1 MKKATRE
8 AYGIALAEI
17 AKTNDKIVALDADLS
32 KSTKSA
38 DFKKEYPERFFNA
51 GIAEANMIGMA
62 AGMASAGLIPFAS
75 TFAMFAAG
83 RAFEQIRNSVAYPK
97 ANVKIVGSHA
107 GITVGEDGAT
117 HQAIEDMAIM
127 RSIPNMVVINPCDAT
142 ETAAAIKAAAEY
154 VGPVYIRTGRMA
166 VEDIHPS
173 GCEFKIGKGEVLR
186 DGDSVAVIA
195 TGICVKMALEA
206 AEELAEK
213 GINTRVINIS
223 TIKPID
229 TDLIAKAAQDCK
241 GIITIEEH
249 SIVGGLGSAVTEVV
263 SEICPVPV
271 KRIGIEDVFG
281 QSGKPADLL
290 KIYGLTKEN
299 IVSKVEAMLNK

>member
-8 AYGIALAEI
+8 AYGVALAELG
-17 AKTNDKIVALDADLS
+17 KTNDKIVVLDADLS

-38 DFKKEYPERFFNA
+38 DFKSVYPERFFNA

-62 AGMASAGLIPFAS
+62 AGMAASGLVPFAS
-75 TFAMFAAG
+75 TFAMFATG

-97 ANVKIVGSHA
+97 MNVKIVGSHS

-117 HQAIEDMAIM
+117 HQAIEDISLM
-127 RSIPNMVVINPCDAT
+127 RSTPNMVVINPCDAT

-166 VEDIHPS
+166 VEDLHPD
-173 GCEFKIGKGEVLR
+173 GCDFVIGKGETLK
-186 DGDSVAVIA
+186 DGDSLAIIA
-195 TGICVKMALEA
+195 TGICVKMALDA
-206 AEELAEK
+206 AEELQNN
-213 GINTRVINIS
+213 GINARVINIS

-229 TDLIAKAAQDCK
+229 TDLIVKAAKECGK
-241 GIITIEEH
+241 IMTVEEH
-249 SIVGGLGSAVTEVV
+249 SIIGGLGSAVSEVV
-263 SEICPVPV
+263 TEQCPVLV
-271 KRIGIEDVFG
+271 KRIGIQDVFG

-290 KIYGLTKEN
+290 KFYGLTKEN
-299 IVSKVEAMLNK
+299 IVEKALELVGK